1 MVGSNLTPY
10 TTVFPAQ
17 RKERRMVAEN
27 FTPCKPNNGGA
38 GVGKK
43 APNFLGS
50 CASEKC
56 FGLSVELSTRFY
68 FDCCVFSALLPFRQ
82 NARLFHKAQRNNQ
95 RALCRFLP
103 VAAVFKRRVNKPAVF
118 DVCAKPQPAVGRQEE
133 AYVFPGIW
141 HGRAQVDFAAFR
153 RAQKHLV
160 YRVDVVA
167 RARRKPRAFLHFV
180 GGFVD
185 FKSIVERTR
194 FLRCGGGSE
203 FDNVR
208 LQTRADDPAQ
218 WAKSVG
224 EISDFLQTRKP
235 AAIFAPHFDDWNGT
249 HIGTAYLVADAVEKS
264 SYTGTVFQTEYW
276 GGLKEGNLMVEGSP
290 EYIAAQMGALALHA
304 KEVERNDYHLRLPAW
319 QIDNVRRGAEIVGGQ
334 GAQAPRFAFATL
346 YNAVKFRN
354 GKWRQAFAR
363 KFLSLSEKPAVF

>member
-1 MVGSNLTPY
+1 MESYVDYVSLLSRTFAAAEKISPPQKASTAADIIGKPDVG
-10 TTVFPAQ
+10 A
-17 RKERRMVAEN
+17 
-27 FTPCKPNNGGA
+27 
-38 GVGKK
+38 K
-43 APNFLGS
+43 APSPEVLVFSPHPDDECITGLLPLRLMRECGARITDIAVTLGS
-50 CASEKC
+50 K
-56 FGLSVELSTRFY
+56 LS
-68 FDCCVFSALLPFRQ
+68 
-82 NARLFHKAQRNNQ
+82 
-95 RALCRFLP
+95 
-103 VAAVFKRRVNKPAVF
+103 
-118 DVCAKPQPAVGRQEE
+118 
-133 AYVFPGIW
+133 
-141 HGRAQVDFAAFR
+141 R
-153 RAQKHLV
+153 RAE
-160 YRVDVVA
+160 
-167 RARRKPRAFLHFV
+167 RKAELQSACAYLGWGMHV
-180 GGFVD
+180 
-185 FKSIVERTR
+185 
-194 FLRCGGGSE
+194 CGGGSG

-208 LQTRADDPAQ
+208 LQTRADAPAQ

-264 SYTGTVFQTEYW
+264 GYTGTVFQTEYW